1 MKSKLLLLFVF
12 LYFIYGSIL
21 VIGSRTGFPDHMG
34 DGSFFPFLSDQPVGE
49 DGYYMLTV
57 AWNIAEGRGIVYTY
71 DMPTTGIQPLVTLI
85 FSGIAWF
92 IQITGGD
99 KWIFI
104 RAIMLLGIFLLPVY
118 AHLIGL
124 LASYLGNDEA
134 IKEQAYLIGFVFT
147 LFSIELFRWFTY
159 GLETG
164 VYLVLMAAT
173 ILKFINLP
181 KEIHLSR
188 LFGLGILAGLTCLAR
203 IDFLVIFLLF
213 LLISIAR
220 DRKKAIQYLS
230 ISLAAFLT
238 VLPWFLYVF
247 SVTGNWIPSS
257 GGAQASFL
265 SSEIIGIGGRIMA
278 SLMALVSYLSPWIIP
293 HKHILLLLGSIL
305 VTGLLIF
312 WIFWRRNTVEVFILY
327 LKRMPVLQSWFLAI
341 PILIIIYPVFFW
353 AWHFYARY
361 FAPITI
367 PIYISFA
374 VLIAERLRSAS
385 RVPHALLY
393 SFAPVTFFVW
403 VMIIYHTGTI
413 SNSFPVTTNYI
424 QQNFST
430 AKVGA
435 FQSGV
440 AGFFNPNVVNLDG
453 KVNHEALR
461 FQQDDALHHY
471 IDQEGIEVLIDWP
484 VFFEKFL
491 DENWLKEHWEP
502 CPLEIPD
509 GITICLIKRENR

>member
-12 LYFIYGSIL
+12 LYFIYGSVL

-57 AWNIAEGRGIVYTY
+57 AWNMAEGRGIVYTY
-71 DMPTTGIQPLVTLI
+71 DMPTTGIQPLVTFI
-85 FSGIAWF
+85 FSGIAWVV
-92 IQITGGD
+92 QMMGGD

-104 RAIMLLGIFLLPVY
+104 RAVMLLGIFLLPVY

-124 LASYLGNDEA
+124 LASYLGNNEA
-134 IKEQAYLIGFVFT
+134 IKEQVYLIGFVFT
-147 LFSIELFRWFTY
+147 LFSIELFRWFAY

-164 VYLVLMAAT
+164 VYLVLMAVT

-181 KEIHLSR
+181 KEFSLRRI
-188 LFGLGILAGLTCLAR
+188 FGLGILVGLTGLAR
-203 IDFLVIFLLF
+203 IDFLVIYLLF

-220 DRKKAIQYLS
+220 DRKIAILYLS
-230 ISLAAFLT
+230 VSLAAFVT

-247 SVTGNWIPSS
+247 SVTGKWIPSS
-257 GGAQASFL
+257 GSAQASFL
-265 SSEIIGIGGRIMA
+265 SSEIIGIGGRVMA
-278 SLMALVSYLSPWIIP
+278 SMMALLSYLSPWIIP
-293 HKHILLLLGSIL
+293 HKHILLFLGSIL

-312 WIFWRRNTVEVFILY
+312 WIFWRRNTAEVYMLY
-327 LKRMPVLQSWFLAI
+327 LKRMPVLQSWLLAI

-367 PIYISFA
+367 PIYISLA

-385 RVPHALLY
+385 RLTHSLLY
-393 SFAPVTFFVW
+393 SFAPLTFFVW
-403 VMIIYHTGTI
+403 VVIIFHTGTI

-424 QQNFST
+424 QQNFNTS
-430 AKVGA
+430 KVGA

-453 KVNHEALR
+453 KVNHEALLY
-461 FQQDDALHHY
+461 QQDHSLQKY
-471 IDQEGIEVLIDWP
+471 IEQENIEILVDWP
-484 VFFEKFL
+484 VFFEKYL
-491 DENWLKEHWEP
+491 DGNWLKDHWAP
-502 CPLEIPD
+502 CPQDIPD
-509 GITICLIKRENR
+509 GKTICLIKK